1 MRTFRNWRTCT
12 ARRAQCPSRRGTN
25 SPRRLK
31 PRPGSPANRMGPW
44 LAILRRHRVVRAS
57 AAAIFLYGF
66 AGAATSPYQSVLG
79 IRELG
84 LSDSQYAAIAF
95 AASITNVAMAIA
107 IGALSDRFHSYR
119 KPLILTSAF
128 GILGYGMIWALP
140 GPWVFALAMIGPLAL
155 FHATNSMLFGN
166 VRAQSARFDPEET
179 RIVNALMRMAI
190 SLSWV
195 LVPGAVG
202 LMLAG
207 QPSMIAAWLIAAV
220 LAAAC
225 LATVTLWLE
234 PDAPP
239 PTDTRPKRQPQG
251 GTGTSR
257 VAPSAGRS
265 DRPAQ
270 PRLPVSVLGDLAQV
284 LQPRLLASILG
295 VALITQVL
303 HVNGAVLPLI
313 VVGQANGT
321 PEDVGFAVG
330 MVAALEVGFM
340 FLWTWAL
347 RYLRLTTALAI
358 STLIYMGYLAGIAVA
373 QTPGHVFAAS
383 LLAGVGAAGIIS
395 IPISYLLDLIADRPG
410 LSASLIAVNVFI
422 AGAIGAAIF
431 ALGTAVQGY
440 PAAALLSGLAGLA
453 GAGLLFKLE
462 RGAR

>member
-1 MRTFRNWRTCT
+1 
-12 ARRAQCPSRRGTN
+12 
-25 SPRRLK
+25 
-31 PRPGSPANRMGPW
+31 MGPW

-84 LSDSQYAAIAF
+84 LSDGQYAAIAF
-95 AASITNVAMAIA
+95 AASVANVVMAIA

-119 KPLILTSAF
+119 RPLIFVASF
-128 GILGYGMIWALP
+128 GIIGYAMIWAAP
-140 GPWVFALAMIGPLAL
+140 SAWVFAVATVGPLAL

-166 VRAQSARFDPEET
+166 VRAQSDRFDPDEA

-195 LVPGAVG
+195 LVPGAIG
-202 LMLAG
+202 LLLAG
-207 QPSMIAAWLIAAV
+207 RDSMIAAWAIAAL

-225 LATVTLWLE
+225 LATIVFWLE
-234 PDAPP
+234 PDTPP
-239 PTDTRPKRQPQG
+239 RRDTRLERQPQG
-251 GTGTSR
+251 GTGTAR
-257 VAPSAGRS
+257 VAPTAGRS

-284 LQPRLLASILG
+284 LRPRLMASILG

-313 VVGQANGT
+313 ITGQAHGT
-321 PEDVGFAVG
+321 PEDVGIAVG
-330 MVAALEVGFM
+330 MVAALEVAFM
-340 FLWTWAL
+340 FAWTWAL
-347 RYLRLTTALAI
+347 RYLHLTTALAI
-358 STLIYMGYLAGIAVA
+358 STLIYMGYLLGIALA
-373 QTPGHVFAAS
+373 ETPGQIFAAS
-383 LLAGVGAAGIIS
+383 VLAGVGAAGIIS

-431 ALGTAVQGY
+431 ALGTALQGY
-440 PAAALLSGLAGLA
+440 PAAAILSGLAGLA
-453 GAGLLFKLE
+453 GAGLLFAQEK
-462 RGAR
+462 RPA